1 MESNA
6 LVASPGTTIVI
17 APPGVARVDAGRRL
31 ASRLIADS
39 EAERRLVL
47 RGVHP
52 DLIEVIP
59 PGGKEKI
66 GIDQVRAVIRAGQFA
81 PVQGKRK
88 VCVIPHGEALTPE
101 AENSLLKVL
110 EEPSRELSFVILVGE
125 AQDLLPTIR
134 SRGRIVRLPAPGAAT
149 LLAQLRKLGYEEEE
163 ANYLLTALSGEEL
176 APFLQERMDVR
187 ALRARAHSRA
197 QQAEISELSS
207 LSGAD
212 NPIERYEAIVWLLLR
227 IAPADPVSVVR
238 AARGLAEGGRT
249 RLAAFFATVARVTFF
264 ALRRGLSVA
273 TADPELDRLFN
284 FWGLERLLYLSRAAE
299 EARRAVE
306 GYTPGESV
314 TLWFML
320 ELKKVR

>member
-1 MESNA
+1 MKSSA
-6 LVASPGTTIVI
+6 LVAAPGTTIII
-17 APPGVARVDAGRRL
+17 APPGVSRVDAGRHL
-31 ASRLIADS
+31 ASRLITDD
-39 EAERRLVL
+39 EAGERLVL

-52 DLIEVIP
+52 DLIEVVP
-59 PGGKEKI
+59 HGGKEKI

-110 EEPSRELSFVILVGE
+110 EEPSRELSFIILVGE

-134 SRGRIVRLPAPGAAT
+134 SRGRIMRLSAPGGAG
-149 LLAQLRKLGYEEEE
+149 LLARLRELGYGEEE
-163 ANYLLTALSGEEL
+163 AHYLLGALSGEEI
-176 APFLQERMDVR
+176 APFLGERMEVKE
-187 ALRARAHSRA
+187 LRARTRSRA
-197 QQAEISELSS
+197 QQAEIDELCALS
-207 LSGAD
+207 LSED
-212 NPIERYEAIVWLLLR
+212 PVERYEAVVALLLR
-227 IAPADPVSVVR
+227 LASAGPLAVVR
-238 AARGLAEGGRT
+238 AARGLAGGGRT
-249 RLAAFFATVARVTFF
+249 RLAAFFAAVERVLFS
-264 ALRRGLSVA
+264 ALRRRLSV
-273 TADPELDRLFN
+273 TPADPELDKLFAS
-284 FWGLERLLYLSRAAE
+284 WGIERLLHFSRAAE